1 MLAKVESRPLGML
14 IEGQE
19 EDTIRLIGLMDIQVV
34 HLQDIETE
42 EVHFTEDRKLLHN
55 FVKDVFQEVPCNIG
69 LEAQN
74 LRKIEDI
81 PKVHKRLLTHIERA
95 QQLLRNLWV
104 EMNRLLHLQEH
115 NLLSPDVHRQDQMIQ
130 TKQTTIF
137 AAILFSQP
145 QIPKITKVLGPQNRV
160 VPDLPL

>member
-42 EVHFTEDRKLLHN
+42 EVHFTEDRKLLHK
-55 FVKDVFQEVPCNIG
+55 FVKDVFQEVHCNIDR
-69 LEAQN
+69 EAQS

-115 NLLSPDVHRQDQMIQ
+115 NLLSQEDLHLDQMNKKKG
-130 TKQTTIF
+130 T
-137 AAILFSQP
+137 
-145 QIPKITKVLGPQNRV
+145 
-160 VPDLPL
+160 

>member
-14 IEGQE
+14 IEDQE
-19 EDTIRLIGLMDIQVV
+19 EDTIPLIGLMDIQVV

-55 FVKDVFQEVPCNIG
+55 FVKDVFQEVRCNIG

-95 QQLLRNLWV
+95 QQLLQNPWV
-104 EMNRLLHLQEH
+104 EMNRLLHLLEH
-115 NLLSPDVHRQDQMIQ
+115 NLLSQEDLHLDQMYQ
-130 TKQTTIF
+130 KKET
-137 AAILFSQP
+137 
-145 QIPKITKVLGPQNRV
+145 
-160 VPDLPL
+160 